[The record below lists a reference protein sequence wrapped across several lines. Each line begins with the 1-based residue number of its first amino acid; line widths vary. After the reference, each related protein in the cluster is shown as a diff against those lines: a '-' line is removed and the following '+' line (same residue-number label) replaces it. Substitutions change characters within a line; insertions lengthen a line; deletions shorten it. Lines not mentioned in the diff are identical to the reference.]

1 MVIFKVVT
9 YGRWSLT
16 KVVARSE
23 LTVFLLIPPNDA
35 VDFFLAQAI
44 HFFYRKSARY

>member
-1 MVIFKVVT
+1 MVIYKVAA

-16 KVVARSE
+16 KVIAGRE

-35 VDFFLAQAI
+35 G
-44 HFFYRKSARY
+44 